1 MKNTKGIT
9 LITLIITIII
19 MLILVRVGINLSI
32 KGDLFGSAENAVNGT
47 NAKVEQEQSRVDEL
61 MQILNTELGRGSVKY
76 NTSKMVDLQGGI
88 MLCKTAKGTNG
99 AEDIYSELQRVN
111 ELTSSVTNGINTEED
126 IKNVLGEIQER
137 LEKIDELSNNNQY
150 KGEYLLK
157 GKLSRSVGAN
167 GMHLNIDD
175 LSTIALGINNVD
187 ISSPEKAGEY
197 LKKTQNAIKI
207 VVDNMSRISNVQEV
221 LEKLL
226 IMYDEQN
233 QIINSGVSDAD
244 IEITVHALSTME
256 EIINTCIQCAN
267 ISYGESANDKETLK
281 KEMQYWLKGI
291 DVIYDN
297 AEYDGKKLLDGTFKG
312 VAKINTTTLDIG
324 TDLNINLA
332 NDASIDSLISKLQLA
347 IQKIK
352 GEISKLGKT
361 SVAKDIGKDKE
372 ITAMQD
378 AIALC
383 KVAKSD
389 IDELLGMLNWINS
402 GLASDTLEQESINEI
417 KQILEELDRYST
429 FLQYNGEI
437 LFDGTFARNVGKKGV
452 YLKLINCSSKSLGLA
467 SSTLDEDLSTTA
479 GKEAYITKVENAITK
494 VTKQKNDIEK
504 VQEQLQKLIDET

>member
-9 LITLIITIII
+9 LIALIITIII

-47 NAKVEQEQSRVDEL
+47 NAKVKEEQSRVDEL
-61 MQILNTELGRGSVKY
+61 MGILNTELGRGSIKY
-76 NTSKMVDLQGGI
+76 NTSKMMDLQEGI

-99 AEDIYSELQRVN
+99 AKDIYSVLLRVRELA
-111 ELTSSVTNGINTEED
+111 TNMANDSNTEKD
-126 IKNVLGEIQER
+126 REIILVDLKQE
-137 LEKIDELSNNNQY
+137 LEKIDEMSNNNQY

-157 GKLSRSVGAN
+157 GKFSRSVGAN
-167 GMHLNIDD
+167 GIYLNIDD
-175 LSTIALGINNVD
+175 LSTLALGINNVD
-187 ISSPEKAGEY
+187 VLSQEKAEEY
-197 LKKTQNAIKI
+197 LKKTKNAVLT
-207 VVDNMSRISNVQEV
+207 VVENISRINNVQNV

-256 EIINTCIQCAN
+256 EILNTCIQCAD
-267 ISYGESANDKETLK
+267 ISYGESTKNKEKLK

-347 IQKIK
+347 VQKIK

-361 SVAKDIGKDKE
+361 SVAKDIGKDRE
-372 ITAMQD
+372 ITAIQN

-383 KVAKSD
+383 NAANSD
-389 IDELLGMLNWINS
+389 VDNILDLLNGINS
-402 GLASDTLEQESINEI
+402 ILARDTLEQESIQEI
-417 KQILEELDRYST
+417 KQILEFLDEYSRD
-429 FLQYNGEI
+429 FIYDGDL
-437 LFDGTFARNVGKKGV
+437 LFDGTFARDIGKNGV
-452 YLKLINCSSKSLGLA
+452 YLELINCSSQGLGLA
-467 SSTLDEDLSTTA
+467 SSTLEEELSTTA

-494 VTKQKNDIEK
+494 VTKQKSDIEK

>member
-9 LITLIITIII
+9 LIALIITIII

-47 NAKVEQEQSRVDEL
+47 NAKIEEEQSRVDEL
-61 MQILNTELGRGSVKY
+61 MKILNTELGRGSVKY
-76 NTSKMVDLQGGI
+76 NTSKMIDLQEGI

-99 AEDIYSELQRVN
+99 AEDILSELRRMN
-111 ELTSSVTNGINTEED
+111 EVATRMTSSTN
-126 IKNVLGEIQER
+126 V
-137 LEKIDELSNNNQY
+137 EKDRQNALMELQQGLKTIDELRNNNQY

-157 GKLSRSVGAN
+157 GKISRSVGAN
-167 GMHLNIDD
+167 GMYLNIDD
-175 LSTIALGINNVD
+175 LSTIALEINNVD
-187 ISSPEKAGEY
+187 VSDTEKSEEY
-197 LKKTQNAIKI
+197 VEKIQNAIQT
-207 VVDNMSRISNVQEV
+207 VVENISRINNVQNV

-256 EIINTCIQCAN
+256 EILNTCIQCADV
-267 ISYGESANDKETLK
+267 SYGKSTKGKEELK

-297 AEYDGKKLLDGTFKG
+297 AEYDGKKLLNGTFKG

-347 IQKIK
+347 VQKIE

-372 ITAMQD
+372 IEAMKD
-378 AIALC
+378 ALGLC
-383 KVAKSD
+383 EVSND
-389 IDELLGMLNWINS
+389 GIDEALQMLNMMNS
-402 GLASDTLEQESINEI
+402 MLASDPLEQESINNI
-417 KQILEELDRYST
+417 KEL
-429 FLQYNGEI
+429 LEI
-437 LFDGTFARNVGKKGV
+437 LDSISTTYHYNEEILLDGTFARDIGKNGV
-452 YLKLINCSSKSLGLA
+452 YLEIIDFSSKGLGLA
-467 SSTLDEDLSTTA
+467 SNTLEEDLSTTA

-504 VQEQLQKLIDET
+504 VQEKLQKLIDET